1 MIFCVVLVMS
11 FETFPCGSPEAE
23 STEEPAPSL
32 YVENSDEDPSRLLIK
47 KSMDSEPSRLA
58 ETANIEDKIMNEDE
72 IAQVNASGGERLKL
86 NSQNEDA
93 RTKNVD
99 VSARRIEGHD
109 MFARAHWIRLNCGNP
124 GTGPSHT
131 LISNERQQHGEQRLN
146 PTKKF
151 EPVDR
156 ASVIIKRS
164 KEQQEVDSDSDGDS
178 QDASKMSA
186 KDSLRCNENISGVE
200 ANEDGVPSA
209 VSHSRAF
216 YYNHNGRHEDVNK
229 LQDKGNGR
237 SMKNVHGEILR
248 SVHGET
254 EAVPI
259 CYMPAGA
266 YTHMLAM
273 PGSTGTSNKD
283 NFVHAGTSEVKRFQQ
298 HMDYVSGKPEQQV
311 PVLGSTVNSNDG
323 NVYNKLQHSGVAGIQ
338 YVDRSILH
346 AGGYAVI
353 PGIGPVRVM
362 DGMYYQ
368 GIPMGVDQSH
378 FENFASVQSFISMG
392 NVPAETAQQLSSSG
406 SSKADTANQPS
417 QDKQLNAP
425 KSYSSPAQAAVSPA
439 SSLEERRSTHSPAV
453 KSDSSSPAPIFGEDV
468 DGKKIAQ
475 AKLKGKPK
483 LGTGAT
489 KPEIKCEQ
497 CGKTFGSSSA
507 LAKHKLTHSDERKY
521 VCSTCGKGFKR
532 QDHLNGH
539 MVTHRD
545 KKPYECNYADCDKS
559 YCDMRSLRRHLENH
573 HAQNGAGISDSRTPG
588 SGSPSLNCDDK
599 PLPQVVNNERSDSPR
614 NFPKLAK
621 GRLLKDR
628 SDHLQVSGYDSGR
641 SSGRSTPGSTNEH
654 SAPRE
659 RPSDLPL
666 EGPILNQLR
675 ERNSDSFSSTTSED
689 AGANSGE
696 QSVPEKSTD
705 APKTHSA
712 VDLLKQTADRVK
724 TQQNVRNGSEMWQER
739 FQQQPPYMSYQ
750 QWYPVYPQDPRF
762 VYQYHS
768 MFPSTVYQMPVNPG
782 LMTDPRQRMLSDSD
796 TPTEITK
803 TVGVSSHVTP
813 SPSQE
818 YCPSEAMQVPFFKQQ
833 PSGRHAGTPTDPT
846 AVAVATAKEM
856 GHYRY
861 AGESYYGVHPQG
873 TQWQQVRYDET
884 TNTYNT
890 ASSMGNSKSSVLYGH
905 SMTAENNGTSSNRG
919 ESDRIECNSRVT
931 PFRGGKID
939 TPDEPAEKRQ
949 RMSEVVVSERK
960 DTKGFSL
967 AQVKPEDNNNE
978 HDKGLDEPVFRN
990 PAEVVTPRRKQR
1002 PRPEPL
1008 TIPPSAST
1016 KYHCNRPVSPMN
1028 RSRPCSPPYTP
1039 PPMLSPRSIYHVNS
1053 LGNVT
1058 PRLSASYQTPMTPS
1072 RLQLLSS
1079 HSHRSSDVTG
1089 EEEIVPFPE
1098 PKINV
1103 GHDFQAEVPPFAGP
1117 KENVKFDEHKATL
1130 VWRPTDEKKRSRRD
1144 EIESY
1149 LEMAC
1154 SIAVLGG
1161 GSNKEYALHVL
1172 HRVNGN
1178 IKDAVKLL
1186 LCQKY
1191 AIKKDDPMYDYHYE
1205 GSVRWASRERQL
1217 FRQNFRSRGKEF
1229 AELQKDVGEKKTV
1242 FDCVEFYYHW
1252 KAAHPEAVRGRT
1264 RYIDS
1269 DSDEDYEDTSSETN
1283 SNPSFFEC
1291 DFPQCNA
1298 KFVSRQA
1305 LNGHIRVHGGSF
1317 MKPSEPKRKNRG
1329 TAGPGTNG
1337 STSGHV
1343 VRKRKS
1349 PSPAPATAVN
1359 DLNNQGGPLP
1369 EFACKVCGRI
1379 FHKIKSRSAHMKTH
1393 VKRPEEDDKLAAKMA
1408 ASKNH

>member
-1 MIFCVVLVMS
+1 MS

-23 STEEPAPSL
+23 STEEPAQSL
-32 YVENSDEDPSRLLIK
+32 YVENSDEEPSRLLMK
-47 KSMDSEPSRLA
+47 KPMDSQPSRLA
-58 ETANIEDKIMNEDE
+58 ETANIEDKIMSEDE

-86 NSQNEDA
+86 NAKNEDI

-99 VSARRIEGHD
+99 VSVRRLEGHNI
-109 MFARAHWIRLNCGNP
+109 FPKRAHWIQLNCGNP
-124 GTGPSHT
+124 LTGGSHT
-131 LISNERQQHGEQRLN
+131 LISNERQQQGDLN
-146 PTKKF
+146 SNPGKKY
-151 EPVDR
+151 EVTDR

-164 KEQQEVDSDSDGDS
+164 KEQQDIESDSDSES
-178 QDASKMSA
+178 QDANNLRE
-186 KDSLRCNENISGVE
+186 KDSLHCNENISGVE
-200 ANEDGVPSA
+200 ANDDSVPST
-209 VSHSRAF
+209 VSHSRAIYF
-216 YYNHNGRHEDVNK
+216 NHNGRHEDANK
-229 LQDKGNGR
+229 LQDKGNSR
-237 SMKNVHGEILR
+237 SLQSVHGEIVR
-248 SVHGET
+248 GVHNET
-254 EAVPI
+254 EAMPI
-259 CYMPAGA
+259 CYLPAGA
-266 YTHMLAM
+266 YPHMVAM
-273 PGSTGTSNKD
+273 QGSAGTSNREQ
-283 NFVHAGTSEVKRFQQ
+283 FVHAGTGEAKRFQQ
-298 HMDYVSGKPEQQV
+298 HADYVSGKPEQQV
-311 PVLGSTVNSNDG
+311 PVVTSAINQNEG
-323 NVYNKLQHSGVAGIQ
+323 NVFGKLQHSGVSGIQ
-338 YVDRSILH
+338 YVDRAMLH
-346 AGGYAVI
+346 PSGYAVI

-368 GIPMGVDQSH
+368 GIPMGVEQSR
-378 FENFASVQSFISMG
+378 FENFASVPSFIPMSNMSPE
-392 NVPAETAQQLSSSG
+392 NVGSQLSSSTG
-406 SSKADTANQPS
+406 SKADPRSHPS
-417 QDKQLNAP
+417 QEKQLNAAKP
-425 KSYSSPAQAAVSPA
+425 YAGPVQGAVSPA
-439 SSLEERRSTHSPAV
+439 SSLEEKRLTNSPAV
-453 KSDSSSPAPIFGEDV
+453 KSESGSPAPSFGEDA
-468 DGKKIAQ
+468 DSKKLTP

-483 LGTGAT
+483 LGSGAT

-545 KKPYECNYADCDKS
+545 KKPYECSYVDCDKS

-573 HAQNGAGISDSRTPG
+573 HAQNGLSDPRAPG
-588 SGSPSLNCDDK
+588 SGSPSLNCEDK
-599 PLPQVVNNERSDSPR
+599 PTSHVVNNERSDSPR
-614 NFPKLAK
+614 NLPKFAK

-641 SSGRSTPGSTNEH
+641 SSGRSTPGSTNDQ
-654 SAPRE
+654 STPRE
-659 RPSDLPL
+659 RPTDLPL

-675 ERNSDSFSSTTSED
+675 ERNSDSFSSTASDD
-689 AGANSGE
+689 AAGNSGE
-696 QSVPEKSTD
+696 QSVPEKGTD
-705 APKTHSA
+705 VQKHHSA

-724 TQQNVRNGSEMWQER
+724 TQRNTGSSGEMWQS
-739 FQQQPPYMSYQ
+739 PYMSYQ
-750 QWYPVYPQDPRF
+750 QWYPVYSQDPRF
-762 VYQYHS
+762 VYQYHP
-768 MFPSTVYQMPVNPG
+768 MFPSTVYQMPVNPVSG
-782 LMTDPRQRMLSDSD
+782 LVTDPRQRMIRDSD
-796 TPTEITK
+796 TPTEGTK
-803 TVGVSSHVTP
+803 TVGVPSNITP

-818 YCPSEAMQVPFFKQQ
+818 YHPSESMQVPFFKQQ
-833 PSGRHAGTPTDPT
+833 QSGRHAGTPTDPT

-873 TQWQQVRYDET
+873 TQWQQVRYDEGIHS
-884 TNTYNT
+884 YNT
-890 ASSMGNSKSSVLYGH
+890 APSMGNSKPSTLYGH
-905 SMTAENNGTSSNRG
+905 AMQSESNGTSSIESHLRASPFGG
-919 ESDRIECNSRVT
+919 EKSENT
-931 PFRGGKID
+931 E
-939 TPDEPAEKRQ
+939 EPAEKRQ
-949 RMSEVVVSERK
+949 RMSEVVVSERR
-960 DTKGFSL
+960 DTSGPSHTL
-967 AQVKPEDNNNE
+967 VKLEDNNNDQE
-978 HDKGLDEPVFRN
+978 KGEEPVFRN
-990 PAEVVTPRRKQR
+990 PAEVVVTQRRKQR

-1016 KYHCNRPVSPMN
+1016 KYHCNRPVSPVN
-1028 RSRPCSPPYTP
+1028 RNRPCSPPYTP

-1058 PRLSASYQTPMTPS
+1058 PRLSASYTAPMTPS
-1072 RLQLLSS
+1072 RIQLLSS
-1079 HSHRSSDVTG
+1079 HSHRSSDLTG
-1089 EEEIVPFPE
+1089 EEEVVPFPE

-1103 GHDFQAEVPPFAGP
+1103 GPDFQAEVPPFAGP
-1117 KENVKFDEHKATL
+1117 KERAMFDEHKATL
-1130 VWRPTDEKKRSRRD
+1130 VWEPMDEKKRTRRE

-1154 SIAVLGG
+1154 SVAVLGG
-1161 GSNKEYALHVL
+1161 GSNKEYALHIL

-1191 AIKKDDPMYDYHYE
+1191 FTKNDDPMFDYHYE

-1217 FRQNFRSRGKEF
+1217 FRQNFRTKGKEF
-1229 AELQKDVGEKKTV
+1229 AELQKDVGEKKSV
-1242 FDCVEFYYHW
+1242 FDCIEFYYHW

-1317 MKPSEPKRKNRG
+1317 MKPTEPRRKNRN
-1329 TAGPGTNG
+1329 TVGPGPNG
-1337 STSGHV
+1337 SSSGNA

-1349 PSPAPATAVN
+1349 PSPAPATTIN
-1359 DLNNQGGPLP
+1359 DMNNQGGPLP

-1393 VKRPEEDDKLAAKMA
+1393 VKRPDDDEKLAAKLA